1 MAVMNDL
8 KNWLAV
14 AEDVSQQAG
23 EYLHQGLARSRQIN
37 FQDDSDVK
45 LQADLDSEHLIRK
58 ILGERT
64 GLPVIGEEEGGDST
78 LLTGNNYFWMVDPL
92 DGTYNYLRNQPQ
104 TCVSIGLM
112 QGSQFVGGVVYD
124 FNRNELYSGSLQ
136 KHLSINNEIIN
147 PKWADSLGQAC
158 LMTGFP
164 ARMDCSPELLKLFV
178 AQVHSFKKVRM
189 IGSAAIALATVAAGR
204 ADAYYEDA
212 ICLWDIAAGA
222 ALVTSAGGYIKLKPT
237 NNPFVVSFWAVGR
250 KEWLPKT

>member
-1 MAVMNDL
+1 MAVMNNL
-8 KNWLAV
+8 KTWLEV

-23 EYLHQGLARSRQIN
+23 DYLRQGLARSRQIN
-37 FQDDSDVK
+37 FQDSSDVK
-45 LQADLDSEHLIRK
+45 LQADLDSEHLIRR

-64 GLPVIGEEEGGDST
+64 GLPVIGEEEGGDAA
-78 LLTGNNYFWMVDPL
+78 LLTSNEYFWMVDPL

-124 FNRNELYSGSLQ
+124 FNRNELYTGSLGN
-136 KHLSINNEIIN
+136 KLLVNNEVIT
-147 PKWADSLGQAC
+147 PRWADTLDQGC

-178 AQVHSFKKVRM
+178 DQVHSFKKVRM
-189 IGSAAIALATVAAGR
+189 IGSAALALATVASGR
-204 ADAYYEDA
+204 ADAYHEDA

-222 ALVTSAGGYIKLKPT
+222 ALVIAAGGYIKLQPS
-237 NNPFVVSFWAVGR
+237 NNPFVVNFWAVGR